1 MRSRWLVWAG
11 MLVAVVLVLSLAGGQ
26 AGAGEAA
33 KEDLEEL
40 KIELPLPMFRGTPKE
55 IKFDEHIE
63 KPSGKPRPP
72 FLVPKG
78 TKNVALK
85 KPVTSSD
92 DAPII
97 GELAQVTDGDKKGS
111 DGSYVE
117 LGPGR
122 QWVQIDLQEK
132 FNIHAIVVWHFH
144 GEGRIYHDVV
154 VQVADDADFITNVR
168 TVYNNDYDNSSG
180 LDIGKDLEYLETN
193 EGRLMPCKDIVARY
207 VRLYSKGSTAN
218 DMNHY
223 TEVEVY
229 ATPAK

>member
-1 MRSRWLVWAG
+1 MRSRVLLGAG
-11 MLVAVVLVLSLAGGQ
+11 LFAAGCLVLGLCSGSAQ
-26 AGAGEAA
+26 SAEGE
-33 KEDLEEL
+33 KEGLEEL
-40 KIELPLPMFRGTPKE
+40 KFELPLPMFRGTPKE
-55 IKFDEHIE
+55 LKLNEHIE

-72 FLVPKG
+72 FLAPKG

-132 FNIHAIVVWHFH
+132 YNIHALLVWHFH

-154 VQVADDADFITNVR
+154 VQVADDPDFITNVR
-168 TVYNNDYDNSSG
+168 TIYNNDYDNSSG
-180 LDIGKDLEYLETN
+180 LGIGKDLEYLESN

>member
-1 MRSRWLVWAG
+1 MPSRLLVGAG
-11 MLVAVVLVLSLAGGQ
+11 LFVAGVLMWSLGCGAAQ
-26 AGAGEAA
+26 AGEDA
-33 KEDLEEL
+33 KGDLEEV
-40 KIELPLPMFRGTPKE
+40 KFELPLPMFRGTPKE
-55 IKFDEHIE
+55 LKFDEHIE
-63 KPSGKPRPP
+63 KPSGKPRPA
-72 FLVPKG
+72 FLAPKG

-132 FNIHAIVVWHFH
+132 YNIHALLVWHFH
-144 GEGRIYHDVV
+144 GEARIYHDVV
-154 VQVADDADFITNVR
+154 VQVADDPDFITNVR
-168 TVYNNDYDNSSG
+168 TIYNNDYDNSSG
-180 LDIGKDLEYLETN
+180 LGIGKDLEYLESN